1 MAVGEGI
8 AGGGGHVNYDAI
20 PGVVY
25 TAPEVAAVGRTE
37 EELKEAGIDYAT
49 GRFPFAANGR
59 ARAMSATAHDIR
71 EACVRS
77 RVGDSLGWRRRAA
90 RTVRAGRVFRW
101 RFRGWPEA
109 PTA

>member
-1 MAVGEGI
+1 MAVAEGI

-77 RVGDSLGWRRRAA
+77 RVCGNQG
-90 RTVRAGRVFRW
+90 
-101 RFRGWPEA
+101 
-109 PTA
+109 